1 MGRWIALGLTLLCFS
16 ACSLVSPNPMRGIVA
31 PLMGLLMGMVT
42 AWLFIADRVSQ
53 NTRSDSALLQDPET
67 LRLLRERAA
76 RNAAAKAPSPPA
88 AAQAQQPQ
96 VLRPAPTARPP
107 EPPAGQS

>member
-16 ACSLVSPNPMRGIVA
+16 ACSLVSPNPVRGIFA
-31 PLMGLLMGMVT
+31 PLAGLLLGMVT

-53 NTRSDSALLQDPET
+53 NTRSDADLMQDPET

-76 RNAAAKAPSPPA
+76 RTAARNLQAPAPTIAQHSPPA
-88 AAQAQQPQ
+88 
-96 VLRPAPTARPP
+96 TRPP
-107 EPPAGQS
+107 EPPAGPA